1 MCGIAGYVAP
11 DVQRRRADDA
21 SMLAA
26 VAYRGPD
33 ARTTWSDGAHAVLQ
47 HARLSII
54 DLACGG
60 QPMTDSTG
68 RFTIVFNGA
77 IYNYQELRREYER
90 LGAQFRTHSDTEVLL
105 NGFALKR
112 ERVLADLNGM
122 FAFAIWDGAE
132 RRLFMARDRL
142 GKKPLFWT
150 RLGDTLAFASSIAAF
165 RRMSGWDDTLS
176 AAGLVMYS
184 FLGGFPLDTTAFAAA
199 QALPPGH
206 FAWYSPGDAAP
217 QPSRYWLPA
226 YQTKNRARFDQQ
238 LDEYE
243 SLLEDAIRLRLRSDV
258 PVALSFSG
266 GVDSGSIAALA
277 KTRCQT
283 DLLCYTID
291 YDGPDRNSA
300 EVASAR
306 RVAAQLGLSWQ
317 HINYDYRAEL
327 LEGFDAAYRDFDQPA
342 QQLALVYSRR
352 LYDVMGRH
360 CRVVLSGNGADEL
373 FTGYHG
379 DEAQRSFDRQRRWLR
394 RIPQGLYQRLS
405 AARRSR
411 WNHVRLD
418 RLTID
423 QWARR
428 DMMAYARQ
436 FSNDGDV
443 LDQCRHTIDRLCDQI
458 VDAGIDSQMD
468 FVMHRALTVSAADTN
483 YRLPDIT
490 GYAAEVEVRSPFLDH
505 RMVEFAARLPH
516 RFKVGRHQQ
525 RLRAKFL
532 PRRSYE
538 RVVGAEVAWAPKRG
552 MGDNLNWQYEFVSNP
567 KFQSALASSFQALPA
582 ARIDSRPF
590 DHAYRE
596 FLDAVSRGDRAFPT
610 AGTMMNGFMLG
621 AWLERVYLPG
631 APASHAA

>member
-11 DVQRRRADDA
+11 DVQQRRGDDGA
-21 SMLAA
+21 MLAA

-33 ARTTWSDGAHAVLQ
+33 ARTTWSDGTHAVLQ

-54 DLACGG
+54 DLECGG

-77 IYNYQELRREYER
+77 IYNYPELRRQYEQ
-90 LGAQFRTHSDTEVLL
+90 LGAVFHTNSDTEVLL

-122 FAFAIWDGAE
+122 FAFAIWDAAD

-150 RLGDTLAFASSIAAF
+150 RIGDTLAFASSIAAF
-165 RRMSGWDDTLS
+165 RRMRGWNDTPS
-176 AAGLVMYS
+176 AAGLVLYS
-184 FLGGFPLDTTAFAAA
+184 FLGGFPVDTTAFAAA
-199 QALPPGH
+199 KALPPGH
-206 FAWYSPGDAAP
+206 FAWYAPGDASP

-226 YQTKNRARFDQQ
+226 YHTKNGARFDQQ
-238 LDEYE
+238 LEEYE
-243 SLLEDAIRLRLRSDV
+243 TLLEDAIRLRLRSDV

-277 KTRCQT
+277 KTRCNA
-283 DLLCYTID
+283 DLQCYTID
-291 YDGPDRNSA
+291 YDGPDSNSA
-300 EVASAR
+300 EVAMAR
-306 RVAAQLGLSWQ
+306 QVAAQLGLTWQ

-327 LEGFDAAYRDFDQPA
+327 LEGLDTAYRDFDQPA

-352 LYDVMGRH
+352 LYDVMGRQ

-373 FTGYHG
+373 FTGYRG
-379 DEAQRSFDRQRRWLR
+379 DEAQWSFDRQRRWLR
-394 RIPQGLYQRLS
+394 RIPEGLYRRVS
-405 AARRSR
+405 EARRSH

-418 RLTID
+418 QLTID

-428 DMMAYARQ
+428 DMMAYAQQ
-436 FSNDGDV
+436 FSSDV
-443 LDQCRHTIDRLCDQI
+443 EVLEQCRHTINQFCDQI
-458 VDAGIDSQMD
+458 ADAGIDSQMD
-468 FVMHRALTVSAADTN
+468 FVMHRALTVSTADTN

-490 GYAAEVEVRSPFLDH
+490 GYAAAVEVRSPFLDY
-505 RMVEFAARLPH
+505 RMVEFSARLPH

-538 RVVGAEVAWAPKRG
+538 RLVGADIAWAPKRG
-552 MGDNLNWQYEFVSNP
+552 MGDNLNWQCEFVSNP
-567 KFQSALASSFQALPA
+567 KFQEALERSFRQLPIA
-582 ARIDSRPF
+582 GIDARPF
-590 DHAYRE
+590 DLAYQQ
-596 FLDAVSRGDRAFPT
+596 FLASVSRGDRSFPS

-621 AWLERVYLPG
+621 AWIDRVFLPG
-631 APASHAA
+631 APASNAA